1 MVAKKAT
8 TPTVNLSETKGL
20 GTRNQ
25 TFSKTQMATTSHK
38 QIDNKNS
45 ILMSKKRTGDD
56 MDFYEDVDMLEFD
69 DGSEVDTNLD
79 YTTQY

>member
-1 MVAKKAT
+1 MVVKKAT

-25 TFSKTQMATTSHK
+25 TFSKTQMATTSQK

-45 ILMSKKRTGDD
+45 MLTSKKRTGDD
-56 MDFYEDVDMLEFD
+56 MDFYDMLEFD

>member
-1 MVAKKAT
+1 
-8 TPTVNLSETKGL
+8 
-20 GTRNQ
+20 
-25 TFSKTQMATTSHK
+25 MATTSQK

-45 ILMSKKRTGDD
+45 MPTSKKRTGDD
-56 MDFYEDVDMLEFD
+56 IDFYEDVDMLEFD

>member
-20 GTRNQ
+20 GTQNQ
-25 TFSKTQMATTSHK
+25 TFLKTQMATTSQK
-38 QIDNKNS
+38 QTDNKNS
-45 ILMSKKRTGDD
+45 MPTPKRKIGDD

-69 DGSEVDTNLD
+69 DGSEVDTD
-79 YTTQY
+79 YTIQF